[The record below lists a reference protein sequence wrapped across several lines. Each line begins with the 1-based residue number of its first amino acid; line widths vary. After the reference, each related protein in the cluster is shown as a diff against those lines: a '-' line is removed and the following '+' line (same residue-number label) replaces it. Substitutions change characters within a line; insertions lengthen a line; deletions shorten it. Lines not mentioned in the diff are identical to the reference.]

1 MPGKASPSPKREQE
15 YRSRSTRAGLTF
27 PVSRIHRYLRKAYPK
42 QRIGSTAPIYLSAAL
57 EYLIAE
63 LVEIAGTQCRDA
75 GRRLIKPR
83 HIRLAISSDQ
93 ELSDLIG
100 KAVIK
105 EGGVQPHIE
114 SALLPKKKKATSQD
128 TESTTQA
135 RSNGKKAVKTPK
147 KTTPKARKSGEKK
160 PIVVNDDDD
169 EDDTEMD
176 DYSLQVI

>member
-15 YRSRSTRAGLTF
+15 YRSRSSRAGLTF
-27 PVSRIHRYLRKAYPK
+27 PVSRIHRYLRRAYPK
-42 QRIGSTAPIYLSAAL
+42 QRIGSTAPIYLAAAL

-114 SALLPKKKKATSQD
+114 SALLPKKKKTTSQD
-128 TESTTQA
+128 TDSTTQA
-135 RSNGKKAVKTPK
+135 GSKGKKAIKTPK
-147 KTTPKARKSGEKK
+147 QTAPKTRKSSEKK
-160 PIVVNDDDD
+160 PTVVEVEDDD
-169 EDDTEMD
+169 E